1 MATAAIRKQV
11 LVVAGIGNSQG
22 TGAATARAFTKA
34 GYHIACIGRS
44 AENLSKFGK
53 EITEA
58 GGYALP
64 FCVENY
70 SDQQLESTWHEIQRS
85 FSKDKYIISAA
96 VWNTGHGLW
105 KPFLDITPEEVR
117 ETLQIN
123 VEAAFSF
130 SRNVIKTFKENDIN
144 PANGARGTLIF
155 TGATASLRGNVTT
168 SAFAAGKFG
177 LRALSQSLAKE
188 FGKQNIHVAHTIID
202 GGILTDRSRQRR
214 PEWDS
219 DDKLAERLSPE
230 SIAQAYLYLVNQD
243 QSAWTWELDLRP
255 AHEKW

>member
-1 MATAAIRKQV
+1 M
-11 LVVAGIGNSQG
+11 
-22 TGAATARAFTKA
+22 FF
-34 GYHIACIGRS
+34 YF
-44 AENLSKFGK
+44 LSK
-53 EITEA
+53 
-58 GGYALP
+58 ALP

-70 SDQQLESTWHEIQRS
+70 SDQQLESTWNEIQRS

-123 VEAAFSF
+123 IEAAFSF
-130 SRNVIKTFKENDIN
+130 SRNAIKTFKENAID

-168 SAFAAGKFG
+168 SAFAAGKSG

-188 FGKQNIHVAHTIID
+188 FGKENIHVAHVSFFFSGSFYILL
-202 GGILTDRSRQRR
+202 ILTDYLSFFLFLFLDNHRWRFVQTYITLCNKFLLLT
-214 PEWDS
+214 
-219 DDKLAERLSPE
+219 KLISQEF
-230 SIAQAYLYLVNQD
+230 
-243 QSAWTWELDLRP
+243 
-255 AHEKW
+255 

>member
-1 MATAAIRKQV
+1 MATTAIRKQV
-11 LVVAGIGNSQG
+11 LVIAGIGNNTG

-34 GYHIACIGRS
+34 GYHVACIGRS
-44 AENLSKFGK
+44 AENLAKLNK

-64 FCVENY
+64 FHLENY
-70 SDQQLESTWHEIQRS
+70 SDQQLESTWHEIRRS
-85 FSKDKYIISAA
+85 FSSDKYIISAA
-96 VWNTGHGLW
+96 LWNTGHGVW

-117 ETLQIN
+117 ETLHVNI
-123 VEAAFSF
+123 EAAFSF
-130 SRNVIKTFKENDIN
+130 SRNAIKTFKENPID

-155 TGATASLRGNVTT
+155 TGATASVRGNVTT
-168 SAFAAGKFG
+168 SAFAAGKHG

-214 PEWDS
+214 PDWDS
-219 DDKLAERLSPE
+219 DDKQGERLSPE
-230 SIAQAYLYLVNQD
+230 SIAQSYLYLVNQD

-255 AHEKW
+255 PHEKW

>member
-1 MATAAIRKQV
+1 MAAVVRKQV
-11 LVVAGIGNSQG
+11 LVVAGVGNSTG
-22 TGAATARAFTKA
+22 TGAATARIFSKA

-44 AENLSKFGK
+44 AENLSKLGK

-58 GGYALP
+58 GGYAVP
-64 FCVENY
+64 FRIENY
-70 SDQQLESTWHEIQRS
+70 SDQQIESTWHEIRRN
-85 FSKDKYIISAA
+85 FSSDKYVITAA
-96 VWNTGHGLW
+96 LWNTGHGVW
-105 KPFLDITPEEVR
+105 KPFLDITPEEIR
-117 ETLQIN
+117 ESLNIN

-130 SRNVIKTFKENDIN
+130 SRNAIKTFKDNEID
-144 PANGARGTLIF
+144 PANGARGTLLF
-155 TGATASLRGNVTT
+155 TGATASIRGNVTT

-202 GGILTDRSRQRR
+202 GGILTDRSRERR
-214 PEWDS
+214 PDWE
-219 DDKLAERLSPE
+219 DKQAERLSPE
-230 SIAQAYLYLVNQD
+230 SIGQSYLYLVNQD